1 MLNTEL
7 KEILLAS
14 ALCKY
19 LEPSEL
25 DMLLRY
31 STVVSFDKDQRILK
45 QGDRNENLFIILQ
58 GTVRVSAKIL
68 GEGFANIAV
77 LSPGNMLGE
86 ISLFEKGP
94 AATSAIAIEPVE
106 CLQVNYLYFDML
118 TQVFPK
124 TKYNIERGMIEQI
137 YIRLKTLHTKITKY
151 MFDSH
156 MIAKSLFSN
165 VIRTLTSPSQI
176 SLEKANISLKHLK
189 NALFFKN
196 LNDDEFA
203 CVIKHSIIL
212 NAPKKCILI
221 HEGEKKQSFHIILRG
236 AVQSSIIENNIIAK
250 LSVLGPLEFFCSTS
264 LIDYESK
271 SLFNYTACER
281 AIVLTIPEKNLV
293 MIQNEC
299 IAAWYKLYSYIYQSF
314 VALERAADALDVRL
328 NSELYNR

>member
-1 MLNTEL
+1 MLDTEL

-25 DMLLRY
+25 DSLLSY
-31 STVVSFDKDQRILK
+31 SEVVTFDKDQNILK
-45 QGDRNENLFIILQ
+45 QGKRNQSLFIILQ
-58 GTVRVSAKIL
+58 GTVRVTAKIL

-77 LSPGNMLGE
+77 LGPGNMLGE

-94 AATSAIAIEPVE
+94 AATSAIAIEDVA
-106 CLQVNYLYFDML
+106 CLQINYLYFDML
-118 TQVFPK
+118 TQVFPQ

-137 YIRLKTLHTKITKY
+137 YLRLKSLHTKITKY
-151 MFDSH
+151 MHDSN
-156 MIAKSLFSN
+156 MITKSLFSD
-165 VIRTLTSPSQI
+165 VIRTLTSPSQT
-176 SLEKANISLKHLK
+176 SLEKANISLEHLK
-189 NALFFKN
+189 NAVFFKN
-196 LNDDEFA
+196 LHEDELDYI
-203 CVIKHSIIL
+203 IKQSFIL

-221 HEGEKKQSFHIILRG
+221 HEGEKSHSFNIVLRG

-264 LIDYESK
+264 AINPTAN

-281 AIVLTIPEKNLV
+281 AIIFTIPEKNLRL
-293 MIQNEC
+293 IQNEN
-299 IAAWYKLYSYIYQSF
+299 IKVWYKLYSHLYQSF
-314 VALERAADALDVRL
+314 VALERTADALDVRL